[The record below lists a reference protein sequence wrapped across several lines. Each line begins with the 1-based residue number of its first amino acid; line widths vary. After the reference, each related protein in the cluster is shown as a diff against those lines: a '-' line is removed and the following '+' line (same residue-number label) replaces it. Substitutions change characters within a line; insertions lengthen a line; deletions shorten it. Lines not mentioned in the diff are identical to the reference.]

1 MCALQSNKIHSQGYS
16 AIFSKR
22 GLISA
27 LGTSWI
33 VPRLVGIGWAMD
45 LLWTSRMIDAEKAV
59 QLGLV
64 QHLTNPSANARVS
77 YLGTAGMLFTT
88 SQIFIKPGQRQVMGL
103 LSSLGVYIVVVDTR
117 DDD

>member
-16 AIFSKR
+16 TIFSKR

-45 LLWTSRMIDAEKAV
+45 LLWTSRMIDAEKA
-59 QLGLV
+59 
-64 QHLTNPSANARVS
+64 
-77 YLGTAGMLFTT
+77 GMLFTT